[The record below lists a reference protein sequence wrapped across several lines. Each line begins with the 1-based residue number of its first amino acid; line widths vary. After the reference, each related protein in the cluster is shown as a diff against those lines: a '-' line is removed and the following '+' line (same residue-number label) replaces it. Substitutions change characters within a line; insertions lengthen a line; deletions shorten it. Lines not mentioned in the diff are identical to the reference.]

1 MNSIVVNFTARPLT
15 KTLRWFG
22 SIHRLSYC
30 RTACPVNASPQ
41 SYTVQPR
48 LSLLNMEQL
57 VVQSVLF
64 HQRIVCPMFYQ
75 SAIVKNED
83 LIRVYNCTEAV
94 GDHNNRLAFH
104 QFGNR
109 LLNQNF
115 ILRSRDAVASSSR
128 IMGAFFSK
136 ARAMEIRWH
145 SPPES
150 VLPFSPRTV

>member
-1 MNSIVVNFTARPLT
+1 
-15 KTLRWFG
+15 
-22 SIHRLSYC
+22 
-30 RTACPVNASPQ
+30 
-41 SYTVQPR
+41 
-48 LSLLNMEQL
+48 MEQL

-109 LLNQNF
+109 LLNQDF
-115 ILRSRDAVASSSR
+115 IFRV
-128 IMGAFFSK
+128 
-136 ARAMEIRWH
+136 MEIRWR